1 MHAAEVM
8 KAYADGKEIEY
19 KKREEGYW
27 TKCDYPIF
35 DWVKYDY
42 RVKQQPSY
50 RPFRDGEECWKEM
63 LNHYPF
69 GWIRTNKNGYFC
81 IDIVSSH
88 EIIFMASSCKF
99 DEYLVAG
106 LTFADG
112 TPFGMPE
119 EEPEKAEGEG
129 KE

>member
-35 DWVKYDY
+35 DWVKYEY

-50 RPFRDGEECWKEM
+50 RPFIDGDECWKEM
-63 LNHYPF
+63 LKHHPF
-69 GWIRTNKNGYFC
+69 GWIRSDKNGYFC
-81 IDIVSSH
+81 ISRVRSH
-88 EIIFMASSCKF
+88 EVTFMASSSKF
-99 DEYLVAG
+99 DEYLITG

-112 TPFGMPE
+112 TPFGMLE
-119 EEPEKAEGEG
+119 EGSGET
-129 KE
+129 EEDVMF